1 MKTYA
6 FMKNNF
12 MEVFIMFEF
21 IVLFGII
28 CIFTICISIAWGI
41 YEEIEKYQRAMRIKK
56 IHKKNSNKA
65 R

>member
-1 MKTYA
+1 
-6 FMKNNF
+6 MKNNF

-21 IVLFGII
+21 ILMFGMI
-28 CIFTICISIAWGI
+28 CIITICISLVWGI

-56 IHKKNSNKA
+56 IHKRNSNKA

>member
-1 MKTYA
+1 
-6 FMKNNF
+6 
-12 MEVFIMFEF
+12 MFEF

-28 CIFTICISIAWGI
+28 CIFSICISLAWGI

-56 IHKKNSNKA
+56 IHKRNSNKA

>member
-1 MKTYA
+1 
-6 FMKNNF
+6 
-12 MEVFIMFEF
+12 MFEF
-21 IVLFGII
+21 ILMFGMI
-28 CIFTICISIAWGI
+28 CIITICISLVWGI